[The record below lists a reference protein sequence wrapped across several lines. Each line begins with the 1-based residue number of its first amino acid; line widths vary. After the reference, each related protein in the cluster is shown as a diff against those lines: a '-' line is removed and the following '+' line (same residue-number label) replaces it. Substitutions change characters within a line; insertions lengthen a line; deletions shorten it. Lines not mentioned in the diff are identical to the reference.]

1 MKKSEIDVLI
11 KKAIIM
17 RLAGATLATISERTG
32 ISSSTLKR
40 QFKKNNVIPNDITTE
55 SVLKAREALIQ
66 DATFIERLKLSVATS
81 IHDDLAL
88 SRKIRDAVSIQV
100 DRISGD
106 VNTPASTQ
114 ARSLAGLSTAVRL
127 TQEIQRKA
135 LSLDRYDP
143 YHEAENLPQLII
155 TKMTEEEIK
164 DIQKNLLES
173 DEYA

>member
-1 MKKSEIDVLI
+1 MKKSEIDLLI
-11 KKAIIM
+11 KKAIVM
-17 RLAGATLATISERTG
+17 RLAGATLATISEQTG

-40 QFKKNNVIPNDITTE
+40 YFKKSNVSPRDMTAE
-55 SVLKAREALIQ
+55 SVFKAREALIQ
-66 DATFIERLKLSVATS
+66 DATFIERLKQS
-81 IHDDLAL
+81 IANSILDDIAL

-100 DRISGD
+100 DRIAED
-106 VNTPASTQ
+106 MNTPASIQ

-127 TQEIQRKA
+127 TQEVQRKA
-135 LSLDRYDP
+135 LSLDKYDP

-155 TKMTEEEIK
+155 TKMTEEEIS

>member
-1 MKKSEIDVLI
+1 
-11 KKAIIM
+11 M
-17 RLAGATLATISERTG
+17 R
-32 ISSSTLKR
+32 
-40 QFKKNNVIPNDITTE
+40 
-55 SVLKAREALIQ
+55 
-66 DATFIERLKLSVATS
+66 LSVATS

-100 DRISGD
+100 DRIAGD
-106 VNTPASTQ
+106 LNTPASTQ

-135 LSLDRYDP
+135 LSLDKYDP
-143 YHEAENLPQLII
+143 HHEAENLPQLII

-164 DIQKNLLES
+164 GIQKNLLES